1 MLAQHVLAV
10 RVNPTFAGVRVCVER
25 ERERARA
32 ERASERASERG
43 REREGERERNLAKR
57 MVRAKTHAHIGA
69 RADPPATLVPMW
81 PLLLD
86 LLLLC

>member
-1 MLAQHVLAV
+1 MSSQYASTQHLLVY
-10 RVNPTFAGVRVCVER
+10 VCVWRGR
-25 ERERARA
+25 ESARA
-32 ERASERASERG
+32 PSERASERG